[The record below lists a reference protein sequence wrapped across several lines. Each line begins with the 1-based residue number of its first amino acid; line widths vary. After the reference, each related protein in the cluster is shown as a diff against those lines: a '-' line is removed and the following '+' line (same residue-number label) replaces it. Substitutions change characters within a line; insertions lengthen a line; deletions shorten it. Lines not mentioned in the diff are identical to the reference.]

1 VYVLCFDLQ
10 IEEGY
15 RRTSS
20 RMFLYI
26 FSWISMIFHV
36 IFLTLA
42 LGMFKEFLKIR
53 YLCNALKAGRLLQ
66 GCFYLIQ
73 LLFNFGVAAALF
85 YLAELVEEYTV
96 LTAKVIKCTIAVS
109 IINLNLLVNFK

>member
-1 VYVLCFDLQ
+1 
-10 IEEGY
+10 
-15 RRTSS
+15 
-20 RMFLYI
+20 
-26 FSWISMIFHV
+26 MIFHV

-53 YLCNALKAGRLLQ
+53 YLCNALKVESPFAGVFL
-66 GCFYLIQ
+66 FIQ

-96 LTAKVIKCTIAVS
+96 ITAKVIKCTIAVS
-109 IINLNLLVNFK
+109 IIKLNQSVNFK